1 MDKIDQIYCINL
13 RKRTDRIANFIK
25 SFPNS
30 LINKLKIVGAVNGAK
45 HILSDEEKAKLKN
58 ADWDIN
64 IKRGVW
70 GCSFSHETIWRNI
83 VEKNQSYAIILEDD
97 AVFSVSF
104 NDDLIKMFDTL
115 NLGICYLGPVNHPEN
130 TKEKPHDFS
139 DLVCPGIC
147 RIKSNLGSMS
157 YLVSLQGAKDL
168 INIIDTNGHYR
179 AIDWIIND
187 YMKKRGFWVCAS
199 PPIFSVQEM
208 GSDI

>member
-1 MDKIDQIYCINL
+1 MKV
-13 RKRTDRIANFIK
+13 
-25 SFPNS
+25 
-30 LINKLKIVGAVNGAK
+30 LIVHYDKLKYRKENMCKQLSLYKELNYEYISNYGKDNLTIENKKMFMNISDAEISVALH
-45 HILSDEEKAKLKN
+45 HIECFKQISEKYDFAL
-58 ADWDIN
+58 
-64 IKRGVW
+64 
-70 GCSFSHETIWRNI
+70 
-83 VEKNQSYAIILEDD
+83 ILEDD